1 MGMDKFHSM
10 IEEKKK
16 KKETEDKQRIT
27 AEYINSLNR
36 EQICED
42 NKINKITRRKA
53 ETCVIRSSADT
64 VR

>member
-42 NKINKITRRKA
+42 NKITRRKA
-53 ETCVIRSSADT
+53 ETCVIRSSADIM
-64 VR
+64 R